1 MTPATTE
8 TSATLEQQREQ
19 FRQEMTRRRDRT
31 VTTIAYGVLLVGA
44 VVILIA
50 LAMANWSVDGY
61 ARAKDILLFVNPFIG
76 LVLGYFFQK
85 AASEGR
91 AEHAEQAAE
100 TAAGVATR
108 AQIERQQTQGQL
120 EQVREHSVEQ
130 REALGDLVAVLPA
143 EPFEAEPA
151 MRTKDLPE
159 HTPDPEFTPRALAGV
174 DAQRLQRAL
183 ARARVVLEHKL

>member
-1 MTPATTE
+1 MTAATPDSTP
-8 TSATLEQQREQ
+8 TLEQQRER
-19 FRQEMTRRRDRT
+19 FRQEMTRRRDKT

-50 LAMANWSVDGY
+50 LAMAYWSLESY

-100 TAAGVATR
+100 SAAGVATQ
-108 AQIERQQTQGQL
+108 AQIERQQAQGQL
-120 EQVREHSVEQ
+120 EQTREHAAEQ
-130 REALGDLVAVLPA
+130 RDALSDLVTVLPD

-151 MRTKDLPE
+151 ARTKDLPG
-159 HTPDPEFTPRALAGV
+159 HTPDPEFAPRALAGV
-174 DAQRLQRAL
+174 DAQRLQLAL
-183 ARARVVLEHKL
+183 ARARAVLARKA